1 MVREM
6 RSSQQG
12 DILQHCYTVVVRA
25 RQSDKLHG
33 TFPTA
38 NYETQAQEKASMRC
52 HCTEKGMAASTRNSV
67 FVGLKVLYKVYTRY
81 KLGVMWVRA
90 CFYKIDSLKI
100 YRK

>member
-12 DILQHCYTVVVRA
+12 NILQHYYTVVVRA
-25 RQSDKLHG
+25 RESDKLHM

-52 HCTEKGMAASTRNSV
+52 HCTEKGMAASTRDRV
-67 FVGLKVLYKVYTRY
+67 FCFCWPTSLVQGTNWVLWGFGRVFT
-81 KLGVMWVRA
+81 KLTA
-90 CFYKIDSLKI
+90 KKI